1 MNNVIYAGLDVH
13 KDSVSL
19 GAITGNGEIIL
30 EKRLA
35 NNYPKIRKELV
46 GLRETVGGGKLYCC
60 YEAGPTGYGLA
71 REINRSKIG
80 RCQVVAPGKLPRKQR
95 NRIKTDRRDALK
107 LARLLA
113 LGDISVVAIPD
124 GFDESARE
132 LLRYRKI
139 RKDAQKVAKQ
149 QLKALLLRHG
159 KQSPVKGSWTKKYIK
174 WVAGIDFGEDFL
186 GQVRDGLLHTIE
198 DLGNEVNDLENRL
211 ELITQ
216 LPQYAGGMEKLRL
229 FRGIGLLTGLAL
241 LLEVGDFNRFA
252 SAKSFMAWMGLVP
265 SENSSGESIRRGKI
279 TKAGNKYL
287 RSLLI
292 EAAWHYAY
300 GNKLNSSRIGAGSKL
315 EQEYINYVRQA
326 DRRLKNK
333 MYKVFY
339 IQKKPKNIAATA
351 VARELAGFAWGM
363 MTGQIKCS

>member
-13 KDSVSL
+13 KKSVSL
-19 GAITGNGEIIL
+19 GAITGNGEILL

-35 NNYPKIRKELV
+35 NNYPKIRKELM
-46 GLRETVGGGKLYCC
+46 LIRKAGGGGELYCC

-80 RCQVVAPGKLPRKQR
+80 RCQVIAPGKLPKKQR

-113 LGDISVVAIPD
+113 LGDLSIVAIPND
-124 GFDESARE
+124 FDESARE

-139 RKDAQKVAKQ
+139 RKDAQKRVKQ
-149 QLKALLLRHG
+149 QLKALLLRQG
-159 KQSPVKGSWTKKYIK
+159 KQCSGMGSWTKKYMK
-174 WVAGIDFGEDFL
+174 CVAKIDFGEDFL
-186 GQVRDGLLHTIE
+186 GQVRDGLLNNIE
-198 DLGNEVNDLENRL
+198 DLEKEVKGLDKRL
-211 ELITQ
+211 EMLAQ
-216 LPQYAGGMEKLRL
+216 LPKYEEGMKRLRL

-241 LLEVGDFNRFA
+241 ILEVGDFNRFS
-252 SAKSFMAWMGLVP
+252 SAKSFMAWIGLVP

-279 TKAGNKYL
+279 TKTGNKYL

-300 GNKLNSSRIGAGSKL
+300 GNKLNGSRIGVDSGL
-315 EQEYINYVRQA
+315 EQKYINYVRQA
-326 DRRLKNK
+326 DRRLTNK
-333 MYKVFY
+333 MYKVSY
-339 IQKKPKNIAATA
+339 IQKKPKNVAATA
-351 VARELAGFAWGM
+351 VARELAGFVWGM

>member
-13 KDSVSL
+13 KESVSI
-19 GAITGNGEIIL
+19 GAITGNGEIVL

-80 RCQVVAPGKLPRKQR
+80 RCQVVAPGKLPKKQR
-95 NRIKTDRRDALK
+95 NSIKTDRRDALK

-124 GFDESARE
+124 DFDESARE

-139 RKDAQKVAKQ
+139 RKDAQKIAKQ

-159 KQSPVKGSWTKKYIK
+159 KQSPGMGSWTKKYIK
-174 WVAGIDFGEDFL
+174 WVSGIDFGEDFL
-186 GQVRDGLLHTIE
+186 GQVRDGLLNTIE
-198 DLGNEVNDLENRL
+198 DLGNEVKDLEKRL
-211 ELITQ
+211 EMIAQ
-216 LPQYAGGMEKLRL
+216 LPQYTGGMEKLRL

-241 LLEVGDFNRFA
+241 ILEVGDFDRFA
-252 SAKSFMAWMGLVP
+252 TAKSFMAWIGLVP
-265 SENSSGESIRRGKI
+265 SENSSGERIKRGKI

-300 GNKLNSSRIGAGSKL
+300 GNKLNGSRIGVGSQL
-315 EQEYINYVRQA
+315 GQEYINYVRQA
-326 DRRLKNK
+326 DKRLTNK
-333 MYKVFY
+333 MYKVSY
-339 IQKKPKNIAATA
+339 IQKKPKNVAATA